1 VDALLTLPLP
11 IRPFLRALQLA
22 QLTTHEQEVTE
33 RCKAEFAASIAAAG
47 EELKKVRA
55 YSRHTFK
62 NVTST

>member
-1 VDALLTLPLP
+1 VDALLTLPLL
-11 IRPFLRALQLA
+11 IRPFLRTLQLA

-47 EELKKVRA
+47 EELEKVRA
-55 YSRHTFK
+55 YSLRTCK